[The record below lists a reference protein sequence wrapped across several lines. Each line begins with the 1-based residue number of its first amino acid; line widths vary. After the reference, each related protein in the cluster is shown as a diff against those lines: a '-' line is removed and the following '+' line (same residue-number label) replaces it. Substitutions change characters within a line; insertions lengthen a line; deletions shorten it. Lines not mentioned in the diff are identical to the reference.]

1 MKPKTKKA
9 LNTAVKVTETG
20 FRGVAGLL
28 LLALRAIATVLLIAI
43 TTGVLF
49 ACIFAVYVKT
59 TLYKELDVDL
69 NEFTLNQSSTIL
81 AYDSR
86 TNDYTVLATLYSDEN
101 RVWVDYKDIPEY
113 AEHAAVAIEDKRF
126 YKHQGVDWYRT
137 AGAMATMFL
146 QMKSTF
152 GGSTITQQLIKN
164 VTQYDEATVKR
175 KLVEIFRALDFEKHY
190 SKSEIMENYLNTV
203 NFGGDVYGI
212 GAAAKH
218 YFAKDVSELT
228 LAECASIIGITNNPS
243 LYNPYI
249 STDTRAN
256 NRKRQLLI
264 LDEMLD
270 QGYITEEEYD
280 EAVSQQMVFKRGDA
294 TSSTGLEPY
303 SWFVEAVIDDVT
315 EDLMREKSISE
326 QAASRL
332 LFSAGYHIYTTMDPT
347 IQDIVDEV
355 YSDRSNIP
363 SGYKQSE
370 TQELNSAIVIVD
382 PHTGDLVALAGSM
395 GEKTDSLVFNYAT
408 DMLRSPGSTVK
419 PLASYGPAIE
429 LGYVM
434 PYTTFN
440 DGKDVKLSGTS
451 WYPNNDNYSYSGL
464 VTLRYALQR
473 SINTVAAQLV
483 DMVTPEVSYKFLT
496 EHFGISS
503 LDPVNDVAYA
513 PMALGQF
520 TYGVSPRELAD
531 AYTAYANGGVYN
543 SSRTYSHITD
553 AEDNLVYENVP
564 TSIAAVSETTAYY
577 ITDLMTNVVNAG
589 TGYQAR
595 LSNMPVAGK
604 TGASS
609 NWCDRWF
616 VGYTPYYVGVVWS
629 GYNMPE
635 YMGSSNPSTGLWKQ
649 VMERVHEGLETKEFP
664 VPDDMVWTTVCID
677 SGMLATDA
685 CKHEIRGDHTMTLR
699 MKRSEVPRSRCD
711 CHVLV
716 EICGESHC
724 IPCDDCPKDGIV
736 RAGFLKLDDIDYPV
750 LTPEFLDSD
759 KKPVVFI
766 ESELEVCPI
775 HNIDPVSG
783 WYIDPKYG
791 MLICPENGYYYS
803 MGSMQIFNP
812 LNGWE
817 IEPHTGLQINPENG
831 KYYDMDG
838 KEYTGEVEL
847 WGPVILPLPPGFV
860 VKQYDKPPEP
870 TDEPVPTDEPAPTD
884 DPSPP
889 EPTDA
894 IPQPEDDPNYVPPEV
909 TPTPDIYVPED

>member
-1 MKPKTKKA
+1 MEPKTKKA
-9 LNTAVKVTETG
+9 LKTAVKVTETG
-20 FRGVAGLL
+20 FRGIGGLL
-28 LLALRAIATVLLIAI
+28 VFILRAIATVLLVVM

-59 TLYKELDVDL
+59 SLYKELDVDL
-69 NEFTLNQSSTIL
+69 NEFTLNQSSVIY
-81 AYDSR
+81 AYDRR
-86 TNDYTVLATLYSDEN
+86 TNDYTVLATLYSKQN
-101 RVWVDYKDIPEY
+101 RVWVDYKEIPEY
-113 AEHAAVAIEDKRF
+113 AEHAAVAIEDRRF
-126 YKHQGVDWYRT
+126 YTHQGVDWYRT
-137 AGAMATMFL
+137 LGAVATMFL
-146 QMKSTF
+146 TMKNDF

-175 KLVEIFRALDFEKHY
+175 KLVEIFRAIDVEKHY

-243 LYNPYI
+243 AYNPYI
-249 STDTRAN
+249 SVDTRAN

-264 LDEMLD
+264 LSEMLD
-270 QGYITEEEYD
+270 QGYITQAEYD
-280 EAVSQQMVFKRGDA
+280 EAVAQQMVFRRGDA
-294 TSSTGLEPY
+294 TSSTGIEPY

-326 QAASRL
+326 EAASRL
-332 LFSAGYHIYTTMDPT
+332 LFSAGYHIYTTMDPS
-347 IQDIVDEV
+347 IQEIVDEV

-395 GEKTDSLVFNYAT
+395 GEKTESLIFNYAT

-434 PYTTFN
+434 PYTTFD

-531 AYTAYANGGVYN
+531 AYTAYANNGVYN
-543 SSRTYSHITD
+543 SSRTYSRITD

-564 TSIAAVSETTAYY
+564 TSIAAVSDTTAYY

-649 VMERVHEGLETKEFP
+649 VMERVHENLEPKEFP
-664 VPDDMVWTTVCID
+664 VPDDMVWTSVCID

-685 CKHEIRGDHTMTLR
+685 CKHDIRGDHSMTLR

-716 EICGESHC
+716 EICGTSHC
-724 IPCDDCPKDGIV
+724 LPCPDCPEDEIV
-736 RAGFLKLDDIDYPV
+736 RAGFLHLEDLDYEV

-759 KKPVVFI
+759 KKPVIFI
-766 ESELEVCPI
+766 DSDLEVCPI

-783 WYIDPKYG
+783 WYIDPSSG
-791 MLICPENGYYYS
+791 MLICPDNG
-803 MGSMQIFNP
+803 
-812 LNGWE
+812 L
-817 IEPHTGLQINPENG
+817 
-831 KYYDMDG
+831 YYDMIHMKIYNPAFGWEVDPRSGLMINPNNGGYYTLNG
-838 KEYTGEVEL
+838 KEYTGEVDP
-847 WGPVILPLPPGFV
+847 WGPVMLPLPPGFIV
-860 VKQYDKPPEP
+860 PQPEGPSP
-870 TDEPVPTDEPAPTD
+870 TDE
-884 DPSPP
+884 P

-909 TPTPDIYVPED
+909 TPTPDVYVPED